1 MVRARLKE
9 LAGKYSKY
17 GSPMLHVILRREG
30 FVKNHKRTERIYR
43 EEGLS
48 LRLKQKKRRIAS
60 LRVVQLP
67 ATERN
72 EKWSMDFV
80 SDGFYNGRR
89 FRCLTVID
97 NFTKESPVIEVD
109 TSISGVRVTRIL
121 DRLAATHGLPKSIT
135 VDNGPEFISRA
146 LSIWAYAHNVKIDF
160 IRPGKPTDSPYIE
173 SFNGKF
179 RNECLN
185 QHWFMNLEDARQKIE
200 EWRNIYNTERPHS
213 SLNNLTPNE
222 FAKQCEVMLTG

>member
-1 MVRARLKE
+1 M
-9 LAGKYSKY
+9 
-17 GSPMLHVILRREG
+17 
-30 FVKNHKRTERIYR
+30 
-43 EEGLS
+43 
-48 LRLKQKKRRIAS
+48 RLKQKKRRTAG
-60 LRVVQLP
+60 LRVVQPP

-72 EKWSMDFV
+72 QRWSMDFV
-80 SDGFYNGRR
+80 SDSFYDGRR
-89 FRCLTVID
+89 FRCLNIID
-97 NFTKESPVIEVD
+97 NFTKEVPVIEVD
-109 TSISGVRVTRIL
+109 TSISGVRVTRVL
-121 DRLAATHGLPKSIT
+121 DRLAVMHGLPRSIT

-146 LSIWAYAHNVKIDF
+146 LSVWAYKRGVQIDF
-160 IRPGKPTDSPYIE
+160 IRPGKPTENPYVE

-200 EWRNIYNTERPHS
+200 EWRIAYNAERPHS